1 MKKRNNCFKKF
12 YLEISK
18 YVDGVHLLKNGVE
31 MDEIEHF
38 EIQYGMYLPANYK
51 QWLLKNNGGELFAT
65 PVGTSIAGILGS
77 KEREKGTFYLEDN
90 FDNKK
95 RVGVPNYIFMIAN
108 TCDGNIIGFDLQRTN
123 LEDGVVVYW
132 NHATDELDEEW
143 DSFEDWINE
152 EMETGKMLID
162 YDGTDKDDIF

>member
-1 MKKRNNCFKKF
+1 MKKKNNCFKIF

-18 YVDGVHLLKNGVE
+18 YVEGIHLLRDGVD
-31 MDEIEHF
+31 MDEIEKF
-38 EIQYGMYLPANYK
+38 ENTYGMYLPTNYK

-65 PVGTSIAGILGS
+65 PVGTNIAGILGS

-90 FDNKK
+90 FDNRK
-95 RVGVPNYIFMIAN
+95 RVGVPNYIFMIAD

-132 NHATDELDEEW
+132 NHETNEFDEEW
-143 DSFEDWINE
+143 DSFEDWIND
-152 EMETGKMLID
+152 EMETGKMLIN